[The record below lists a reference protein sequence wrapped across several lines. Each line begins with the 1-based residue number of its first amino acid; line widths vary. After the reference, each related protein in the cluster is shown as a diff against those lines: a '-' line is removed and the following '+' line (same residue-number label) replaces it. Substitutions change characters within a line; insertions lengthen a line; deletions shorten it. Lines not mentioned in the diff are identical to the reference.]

1 MNNERIIRILLRVI
15 DRLLGLI
22 DILDTE
28 KKLTATLK
36 QNTDELS
43 DALKNAGS
51 ATSTEK
57 EQNA

>member
-1 MNNERIIRILLRVI
+1 MNNDKIIRILLRVI

-22 DILDTE
+22 DVLDTE

-43 DALKNAGS
+43 DALNAQQ
-51 ATSTEK
+51 TTPTQK
-57 EQNA
+57 E

>member
-43 DALKNAGS
+43 DALSHAQPTNP
-51 ATSTEK
+51 TEK

>member
-1 MNNERIIRILLRVI
+1 MNNDRIIRILLRVI

-22 DILDTE
+22 DVLDTE

-43 DALKNAGS
+43 DALKNALP
-51 ATSTEK
+51 TNPTEK
-57 EQNA
+57 E